1 VRLDPDNPY
10 YPDNFGLGRK
20 TPIVCI
26 SKIMSKY
33 AYQIKGAL
41 ENAQGQFI
49 GLQVLVCDPLNF
61 EIVNVPAKVLDRETT
76 KFMQYRLKL
85 TDVIDIQRLP
95 IPIQNKIRAPL
106 GRWLDY
112 WVVKNFNGNFGKR
125 ESTNP

>member
-1 VRLDPDNPY
+1 
-10 YPDNFGLGRK
+10 
-20 TPIVCI
+20 
-26 SKIMSKY
+26 MSDY

-49 GLQVLVCDPLNF
+49 GLRVLVCDPLNF
-61 EIVNVPAKVLDRETT
+61 EIVDVPAEMLDSETT
-76 KFMQYRLKL
+76 KFLQYRLKI

-112 WVVKNFNGNFGKR
+112 WVVKNFDGNFGKR
-125 ESTNP
+125 ESTNS

>member
-1 VRLDPDNPY
+1 MRLGGYYPY

-20 TPIVCI
+20 PPFFCI
-26 SKIMSKY
+26 SKIMSDY

-61 EIVNVPAKVLDRETT
+61 EIVNVPAEVLDRETT

-125 ESTNP
+125 ESTNS